1 MECIISLGSS
11 NAFMRTYYP
20 CLWWFPVKRKYIC
33 PSTNGIFIWPNYYV
47 ILKTSE
53 TLASDC
59 NWNLKELVVT
69 ICHKWQV
76 LHLNNLSETIVMLWH
91 LGIMNYGRL
100 YICKT
105 RFLDIIWSVICYIWP
120 NQITKTPWGP
130 AAECH
135 SAAASYMTQN
145 PRHLVPLVTTV
156 KI

>member
-1 MECIISLGSS
+1 MQLWGLIPMLVVV
-11 NAFMRTYYP
+11 P
-20 CLWWFPVKRKYIC
+20 CETQIYLSINPWDIYMAQLLQYF
-33 PSTNGIFIWPNYYV
+33 
-47 ILKTSE
+47 KTSE

-145 PRHLVPLVTTV
+145 PRHLVPLVTTG
-156 KI
+156 KK